1 MNFNRKISAYIFFTV
16 YLFTASAAMEL
27 FKLPVL
33 ISHYYDHRE
42 ENKAMTL
49 PAFLMQHY
57 FYEDG
62 TDQDVEEDN
71 KLPFKSLENAYS
83 VSFISLS
90 PPDQPECMT
99 HTDEMSENSFGIYTN
114 PFLPFQYL
122 STIWQPPRQ
131 CRTVT
136 A

>member
-1 MNFNRKISAYIFFTV
+1 
-16 YLFTASAAMEL
+16 MEL
-27 FKLPVL
+27 FKLPLL

-42 ENKAMTL
+42 ENKDMTL
-49 PAFLMQHY
+49 PAFLVQHY

-62 TDQDVEEDN
+62 TDKDVEEDN
-71 KLPFKSLENAYS
+71 KLPFKSLENAAS

-90 PPDQPECMT
+90 PPDLPECT
-99 HTDEMSENSFGIYTN
+99 ANRKEKIKKIFGLYTN

-122 STIWQPPRQ
+122 NSIWQPPRH
-131 CRTVT
+131 CCSVT